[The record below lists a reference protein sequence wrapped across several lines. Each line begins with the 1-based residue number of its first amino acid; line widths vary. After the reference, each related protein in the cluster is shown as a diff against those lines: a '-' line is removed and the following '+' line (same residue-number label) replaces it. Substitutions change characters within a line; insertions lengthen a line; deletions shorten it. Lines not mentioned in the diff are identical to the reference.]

1 MASYENLNIP
11 RLANKALEGL
21 VKALLPLNVF
31 STNYSAAPSGGVHG
45 SAILV
50 PLTGSLNPIPFAGN
64 YAICGGTKSVVTVTL
79 NQHSFVSVGQGD
91 MDALNNNESRLDSY
105 FYQAGMGLGLSMLSD
120 VLTLVTT
127 SNFGFATS
135 CATTALDIVHIRR
148 GKLELDRTNA
158 PQDNRVALVD
168 CVGMD
173 ALLSVTNFVANAQ
186 FWDNSVLREGRVNR
200 ALGFDFFSLNNIFSP
215 AANSV
220 MAFLAYPSAI
230 AVAMRYVAP
239 QKPQEYEVAEAY
251 TDPTTGATLGIRK
264 FYDTSRG
271 EDFMILEANWGKSAG
286 ITRAGRII
294 GHNGTL

>member
-21 VKALLPLNVF
+21 CKALLPLSVF
-31 STNYSAAPSGGVHG
+31 STNYSAQPSGGVHG
-45 SAILV
+45 NTILV

-64 YAICGGTKSVVTVTL
+64 YAICGGTKTVITVTL
-79 NQHSFVSVGQGD
+79 NQHSIVSVGQND
-91 MDALNNNESRLDSY
+91 IDALNNSESKLDSF
-105 FYQAGMGLGLSMLSD
+105 FYQAGMGLGISMLTD

-135 CATTALDIVHIRR
+135 CATTALDIVHIRK

-158 PQDNRVALVD
+158 PIEDRVALVD

-173 ALLSVTNFVANAQ
+173 ALLSVTAFVSNAQ
-186 FWDNSVLREGRVNR
+186 FWDSSTLREGRVNR
-200 ALGFDFFSLNNIFSP
+200 ALGFDFYQLNSVFSP

-230 AVAMRYVAP
+230 AVGMRYVAP
-239 QKPQEYEVAEAY
+239 QKPQEYEVAEAF
-251 TDPTTGATLGIRK
+251 TDTKTGATIGLRK
-264 FYDTSRG
+264 FYDTSAG
-271 EDFMILEANWGKSAG
+271 SDFMILEANWGKSAG